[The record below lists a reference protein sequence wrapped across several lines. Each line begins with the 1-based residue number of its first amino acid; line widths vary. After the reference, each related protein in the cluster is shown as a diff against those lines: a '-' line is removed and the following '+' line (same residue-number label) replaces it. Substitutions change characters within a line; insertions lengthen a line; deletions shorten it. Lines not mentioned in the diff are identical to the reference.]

1 MNFVV
6 SLSEKNPINM
16 DSVDI
21 LVVEAL
27 KLD

>member
-6 SLSEKNPINM
+6 SLSEKNPTNM